1 MMLRKNRNTA
11 SGFAMLNILLGITL
25 LTGIV
30 YLIMHTMTKYR
41 VEDNARAIGEQLAP
55 LVSDLLT
62 TESTWIVNV
71 TTNQTYPFVTS
82 SQNDC
87 TNKSPLLTSIAPGY
101 LEALKS
107 SGFDL
112 ALSACVTVT
121 E

>member
-1 MMLRKNRNTA
+1 
-11 SGFAMLNILLGITL
+11 MLNILLGITL